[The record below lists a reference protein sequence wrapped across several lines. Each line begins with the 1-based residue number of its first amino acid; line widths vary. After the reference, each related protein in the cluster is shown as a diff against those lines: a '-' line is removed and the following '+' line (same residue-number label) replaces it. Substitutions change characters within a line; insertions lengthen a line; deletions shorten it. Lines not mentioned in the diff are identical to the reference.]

1 MRDWSVSVDNGSFD
15 SAGIT
20 NDCQDA
26 ICEYIWNG
34 FEANATRVIVN
45 VMGGNMQ
52 EAPEIHIS
60 DNGTGISHGSLHN
73 TFGAFLSSQKKSLR
87 VRLKTATNK
96 GKGRFSYTAISS
108 AAIWDT
114 VYADESGLHQYSIQ
128 LDSANKVNVRESDV
142 IDVSGKEHTTVQPLE
157 SRLLLLVQKTC
168 FRSKKCVPN
177 FWKSLHGI
185 YVLTMKRVRNFSI
198 WGTVL
203 IITNMSTVT

>member
-34 FEANATRVIVN
+34 FEADATKVLVN
-45 VMGGNMQ
+45 IIGGNMQ
-52 EAPEIHIS
+52 ETPEIHIS
-60 DNGTGISHGSLHN
+60 DNGTGINHASLHN

-87 VRLKTATNK
+87 IRLKSATNK

-108 AAIWDT
+108 SAIWDT
-114 VYADESGLHQYSIQ
+114 IYADDTGMHKYAIQ

-142 IDVSGKEHTTVQPLE
+142 TDVSAAEHETGTTVRIPLTSARTE
-157 SRLLLLVQKTC
+157 GLLTYEK
-168 FRSKKCVPN
+168 N
-177 FWKSLHGI
+177 A
-185 YVLTMKRVRNFSI
+185 
-198 WGTVL
+198 
-203 IITNMSTVT
+203 